1 MSGYIMIICKFQLR
15 VKWVQNITLYVRNTH
30 FTLKIGYAKLNV
42 R

>member
-1 MSGYIMIICKFQLR
+1 MSDYTLIICKFHLH

-30 FTLKIGYAKLNV
+30 FTLKSGYAKLNV